1 MQKEENIILAKKYLV
16 DSIYRSINIEG
27 IAMTFPETQMIC
39 EGMSVSGHSIDDINA
54 VNDLIEL

>member
-27 IAMTFPETQMIC
+27 IAMTFLETQMIC
-39 EGMSVSGHSIDDINA
+39 EGCYCQ
-54 VNDLIEL
+54 ELQTSS